1 MSNMK
6 RLLEVVA
13 RHSTDPIPECND
25 GTHHVLELAR
35 NVIDARPDEG
45 TCNHCGQ
52 FAPCTE
58 RRIAVAFV
66 EVMDAVLR
74 LRESVPA

>member
-1 MSNMK
+1 MSA
-6 RLLEVVA
+6 LDEAVV

-35 NVIDARPDEG
+35 NVLVARPTEG
-45 TCNHCGQ
+45 FCDHCGQ

-58 RRIAVAFV
+58 RRIAAAFV
-66 EVMDAVLR
+66 EVMDLALHVR
-74 LRESVPA
+74 KPVPA